1 MFGQSGSYQ
10 AQRSTRPSIE
20 SLSNEIF
27 SQAFQDGEDMEHS
40 NYECEIME
48 AIDEVCTLSEC
59 GDCID
64 DLKLFIETSQAN
76 VDLKTGNLCVKLTF
90 AFYYMLP
97 CPLQND
103 FTSPSNNSFDNAVL
117 FSVQQP
123 ENVNSMPLLQ
133 SIYKLSKACE
143 MEMISASKFLE
154 EGDQQ
159 QVECLIASA
168 NRIVEHLSIKKAL
181 PVSALLKTPIPNTS
195 TLNNSKSSDRS
206 SRDVYP
212 EKFNLFSSTQCAL
225 PCSPREDYDSLPA
238 YSTIP
243 SFSPS
248 ASPSGIPSDLSTA
261 VNDVTLLT
269 ENNTSTSTKHVNQV
283 NLAGSMLPNSDF
295 AFFQSG
301 NEAASVAS
309 PAHFKPVCSDQI
321 PRIASACK
329 NYLSQ
334 EGAPA
339 SPSSSSTVADH
350 FNPAAPI
357 VKLTPVNSTSF
368 TGRPARLKI
377 TESPLLS
384 TGTASTIKD
393 VTFPGVSVPECVD
406 ESILL
411 RGVARQLTL
420 RPTSASAEGF
430 LACRPGSPLQQKAA
444 CKEDGSSTLSQ
455 LHSCLHPH
463 DLQTSSLIPETVK
476 GFDARTGSLSNYSD
490 YPRSSTQKHK
500 LSVKLAAN
508 QREFPNVSAMG
519 SPVSVEVVKSRAED
533 GDNLV
538 GDLKSSCSR
547 QKQVFGGLSPPYH
560 IRSKQIED
568 GAQSSKEAVALDE
581 TFIQKDMGGV
591 TKGLLLSSTT
601 TNHSTQPGAAVVL
614 PFQLTPSHIVSQI
627 HACSE
632 SAANSDFTFGVPS
645 GLTARISSS
654 LCLKPGKEKPN
665 DLQDFN
671 SGSHDSFPYNSS
683 LGVLIAGV
691 EKETKKQG
699 TPARMHTTSEDSPQ
713 ELQDGYEVAF
723 ERQLGLPQQN
733 RVSELHSNESDYTKR
748 TFLPGGIS
756 SPSKELVAEATAHLT
771 SNQTVEPQRSSNIVG
786 DPTLKRSNLVSSF
799 RSFVP
804 LVHQHQP
811 VAPYPDGK
819 LHVDL

>member
-1 MFGQSGSYQ
+1 M
-10 AQRSTRPSIE
+10 
-20 SLSNEIF
+20 LS
-27 SQAFQDGEDMEHS
+27 
-40 NYECEIME
+40 
-48 AIDEVCTLSEC
+48 
-59 GDCID
+59 
-64 DLKLFIETSQAN
+64 
-76 VDLKTGNLCVKLTF
+76 
-90 AFYYMLP
+90 

-103 FTSPSNNSFDNAVL
+103 FTSPSNNSSDIAVL

-181 PVSALLKTPIPNTS
+181 PVSALLKTSKPNTS
-195 TLNNSKSSDRS
+195 TLNNSKSSNCS

-212 EKFNLFSSTQCAL
+212 EKFNLLSSTQCAL

-238 YSTIP
+238 YPTIP
-243 SFSPS
+243 SFSPLP
-248 ASPSGIPSDLSTA
+248 SPSGNPTDLPTPA
-261 VNDVTLLT
+261 NDATLLT

-321 PRIASACK
+321 PRIAGACK

-368 TGRPARLKI
+368 TGHPARLKI
-377 TESPLLS
+377 TKSPLLS
-384 TGTASTIKD
+384 TGTASTIKN
-393 VTFPGVSVPECVD
+393 VTFPGVSFPESED
-406 ESILL
+406 ESVLL

-420 RPTSASAEGF
+420 RPTTASAEGF

-463 DLQTSSLIPETVK
+463 VKEADLQTSSLIPETVK

-500 LSVKLAAN
+500 LSVKLGAN

-519 SPVSVEVVKSRAED
+519 SPVSVEMVKSRAED
-533 GDNLV
+533 GDSLV

-560 IRSKQIED
+560 IRSKQMED

-581 TFIQKDMGGV
+581 KFIQKDMGGV

-601 TNHSTQPGAAVVL
+601 TNQSTQPGATVVL
-614 PFQLTPSHIVSQI
+614 PFQLTPSHIVRQI
-627 HACSE
+627 HPYSE

-645 GLTARISSS
+645 GLNARISSS
-654 LCLKPGKEKPN
+654 LCSEPGQEKPN
-665 DLQDFN
+665 GFQDFS
-671 SGSHDSFPYNSS
+671 SGSHDSFPHNSS
-683 LGVLIAGV
+683 LGVPVAGV
-691 EKETKKQG
+691 EKQTKKKG

-723 ERQLGLPQQN
+723 KRQLGLPQQN
-733 RVSELHSNESDYTKR
+733 RLSELHSNESEYTKR
-748 TFLPGGIS
+748 TFLPGEIS
-756 SPSKELVAEATAHLT
+756 SPSKEPVAEATAQLT
-771 SNQTVEPQRSSNIVG
+771 SNQTVEPQRSSHIVG

-811 VAPYPDGK
+811 VAPYPDGT

>member
-1 MFGQSGSYQ
+1 M
-10 AQRSTRPSIE
+10 T
-20 SLSNEIF
+20 SL
-27 SQAFQDGEDMEHS
+27 
-40 NYECEIME
+40 
-48 AIDEVCTLSEC
+48 L
-59 GDCID
+59 
-64 DLKLFIETSQAN
+64 L
-76 VDLKTGNLCVKLTF
+76 
-90 AFYYMLP
+90 
-97 CPLQND
+97 
-103 FTSPSNNSFDNAVL
+103 SNNSFHNAVL
-117 FSVQQP
+117 FSVQQA

-133 SIYKLSKACE
+133 SIYELSKACQ
-143 MEMISASKFLE
+143 MEMISASEFLE

-181 PVSALLKTPIPNTS
+181 PVSALLKTPKPNTS
-195 TLNNSKSSDRS
+195 TPNNSKSIDRS

-212 EKFNLFSSTQCAL
+212 EKFNLFSSTQCAV

-238 YSTIP
+238 HPTIS

-248 ASPSGIPSDLSTA
+248 ASLSGIPTDLPTA

-269 ENNTSTSTKHVNQV
+269 DNDTSTSTKHVIQV

-321 PRIASACK
+321 PRIAGACK

-334 EGAPA
+334 EGAPT

-357 VKLTPVNSTSF
+357 VKLTPVNPTSF

-377 TESPLLS
+377 TKSPLLS
-384 TGTASTIKD
+384 TGTASTK
-393 VTFPGVSVPECVD
+393 SED

-420 RPTSASAEGF
+420 RPASESAEGF
-430 LACRPGSPLQQKAA
+430 FACRPSSPLQQKAA

-455 LHSCLHPH
+455 LHSCLHAH
-463 DLQTSSLIPETVK
+463 VKEADLQTSSLIPETVK
-476 GFDARTGSLSNYSD
+476 GFDDRIGSLSNYSD
-490 YPRSSTQKHK
+490 YPRSSTQKHR
-500 LSVKLAAN
+500 LSVKLGVN
-508 QREFPNVSAMG
+508 QREFPNGNAKG

-533 GDNLV
+533 GDSLV
-538 GDLKSSCSR
+538 GDLKSSCTQ

-560 IRSKQIED
+560 IRSKQMED
-568 GAQSSKEAVALDE
+568 GAQLSKEAVALDE
-581 TFIQKDMGGV
+581 TSIQKDMGGV

-601 TNHSTQPGAAVVL
+601 TNQSTQPGAAVVL
-614 PFQLTPSHIVSQI
+614 PFQLTPSHIVSQT
-627 HACSE
+627 HAYSE

-645 GLTARISSS
+645 GLKARISSS
-654 LCLKPGKEKPN
+654 LCSKPGKEEPN
-665 DLQDFN
+665 GLQDFN
-671 SGSHDSFPYNSS
+671 FGNHDSFPHNSS
-683 LGVLIAGV
+683 LGVLVAGV
-691 EKETKKQG
+691 EKQTKKQG
-699 TPARMHTTSEDSPQ
+699 TPARMHTTSEDGPQ

-723 ERQLGLPQQN
+723 EGQLGLPQQN
-733 RVSELHSNESDYTKR
+733 RVPELHSSKSDYTKR
-748 TFLPGGIS
+748 TFLPGDIS
-756 SPSKELVAEATAHLT
+756 SPSKEPVAEATAQLT

-786 DPTLKRSNLVSSF
+786 DPTHKRSNLVTSF